1 MRSVIRSAIAAG
13 LLVIGMMPAGA
24 RDCRPAD
31 PPPGVRVKIPAGCE
45 ARKPEPPEAPSS
57 RLCRPDAIRDS
68 SISGMAPACELAG
81 VSGRTRFSTVR
92 LLTRFEDLELHGS
105 DSHLLH
111 R

>member
-1 MRSVIRSAIAAG
+1 MVIRSAIAAG

-45 ARKPEPPEAPSS
+45 ARKPESARGPEQPPVQAG
-57 RLCRPDAIRDS
+57 RDPGFVDLGNGTS
-68 SISGMAPACELAG
+68 MRIG
-81 VSGRTRFSTVR
+81 GRVRADTV
-92 LLTRFEDLELHGS
+92 F
-105 DSHLLH
+105 H